1 MIATIDVLN
10 PKKPKRVLLVEV

>member
-1 MIATIDVLN
+1 MIATVDVLN